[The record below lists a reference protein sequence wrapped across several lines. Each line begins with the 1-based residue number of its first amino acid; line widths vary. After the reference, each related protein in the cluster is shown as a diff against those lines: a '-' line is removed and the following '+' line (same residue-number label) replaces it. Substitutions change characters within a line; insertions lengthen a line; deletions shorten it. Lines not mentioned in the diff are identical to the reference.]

1 MTESGK
7 LSVPDYLR
15 KPPREP
21 TAAERAAL
29 GAVADALIPPKEGFG
44 APTEVRGFDR
54 WLDRAL
60 AARADALETI
70 FAAALPFAE
79 IPSEER
85 LAALREFSE
94 RDPEDFHLLSAV
106 VAGAYLMIPEV
117 RRAIGYP
124 GQIPHPARFDEAA
137 EQIMD
142 GILDPV
148 IDRGGIYT
156 PAPRESAP
164 AGAAPTEAES

>member
-1 MTESGK
+1 MTTASGK
-7 LSVPDYLR
+7 LSVPDHLR
-15 KPPREP
+15 RPPREP

-44 APTEVRGFDR
+44 PPTAVPGFDR

-60 AARADALETI
+60 AARSDSLEAVL
-70 FAAALPFAE
+70 AAALPFAE
-79 IPSEER
+79 LPAAER
-85 LAALREFSE
+85 LPALEEYSE
-94 RDPEDFHLLSAV
+94 ADPEGFHLLSAI

-124 GQIPHPARFDEAA
+124 GQVSHPARFDEAA

-148 IDRGGIYT
+148 IERGAAYT
-156 PAPRESAP
+156 PAPRDP
-164 AGAAPTEAES
+164 APTEAKG